1 VTGSP
6 GWNRD
11 EERVAQPIDRDPA
24 STRGALT
31 DAAGVSHS
39 PAGPEPR
46 IVCLVP
52 SITELLVDLGLLPHL
67 VGRTRFC
74 VHPRDELRQ
83 VANVGGTKQV
93 KLERIR
99 SLQPSHVVVN
109 VDENPRETYEA
120 LCTFVPH
127 VIVTHPRGPADNVH
141 LYRLLGGI
149 FDRRARAERLCERLG
164 EALAA
169 AREAAQR
176 WARRRV
182 LYLIWKDPWMT
193 VGRDTYISRTLAT
206 VGLLTIPDQTEPRYP
221 EVNLGSLVPA
231 EVDDLLL
238 SSEPFPFQA
247 KHIAALR
254 QAYPALGQKARL
266 IDGEMASWYGSRAIV
281 GLSYL
286 SAFALALSRQG

>member
-1 VTGSP
+1 M
-6 GWNRD
+6 
-11 EERVAQPIDRDPA
+11 AQPTDRDPT
-24 STRGALT
+24 STRGALS
-31 DAAGVSHS
+31 DAAGVNHS

-52 SITELLVDLGLLPHL
+52 SLTELLVDLGLLPHL

-74 VHPRDELRQ
+74 VHPRDDLRQ

-93 KLERIR
+93 KLDRIR
-99 SLQPSHVVVN
+99 GLEPSHVLVN
-109 VDENPRETYEA
+109 VDENPRETYQA

-127 VIVTHPRGPADNVH
+127 VIVTHPKGPTDNFH

-149 FDRRARAERLCERLG
+149 FGRRERAERLCDGLE
-164 EALAA
+164 EALAG
-169 AREAAQR
+169 AREVSRR
-176 WARRRV
+176 WPRRRV

-206 VGLLTIPDQTEPRYP
+206 VGLLTIPERTEPRYP
-221 EVNLGSLVPA
+221 KVDLAALDPV

-247 KHIAALR
+247 KHIEALR
-254 QAYPALGQKARL
+254 RAHPALGQKARL
-266 IDGEMASWYGSRAIV
+266 IDGEMTSWYGSRAIV

-286 SAFALALSRQG
+286 SDFVRALSRQG